1 MLLQLGHLLFQGIH
15 PVLRIVYFI
24 KGFRPIF
31 NPLGTVHNFE
41 RVLVLDLLNAFYR
54 SVHVLVL

>member
-1 MLLQLGHLLFQGIH
+1 
-15 PVLRIVYFI
+15 LRIVYFI

-31 NPLGTVHNFE
+31 DPLGTVHNFE